1 MNGDFERSG
10 LYPLDVTWNPA
21 RETEWLIRDVR
32 TLTNLPFPVG
42 LIPDHLLCD
51 PAYITLVAAA
61 ILKSPDFDERLGLA
75 TLLGCAHTEQAPG
88 KVFWAG
94 VHITK
99 DDILTV
105 QLEDGSVFV
114 ENIT

>member
-21 RETEWLIRDVR
+21 RETDWLIRDVR

-51 PAYITLVAAA
+51 PVYITLVAAT
-61 ILKSPDFDERLGLA
+61 IRESPDFDERLGLA
-75 TLLGCAHTEQAPG
+75 TSPVYAKTGQAG

-94 VHITK
+94 VSITK

-114 ENIT
+114 ENVT